1 MSVRSSGATM
11 TNDDYIFEVHKTG
24 SFSKAA
30 QNLFLSQPALST
42 AIRKTEKQLGYN
54 IFNRKTSPLSLTE
67 EGEVYIRALEQIH
80 IIEQERDARI
90 DEIRHCSNGHIHIGG
105 TNFFVSYMLPP
116 IMEQFVDSYPGIT
129 FEITEEDSI
138 NIYKDALQD
147 RLNLILDSGKYNKDY
162 FSAQKLFEEQ
172 ILLAV
177 PKAFLRQH
185 GIHLAGYSLDD
196 IKNGQH
202 LSNAKSIDLS
212 LLRTD
217 KLILLNEGHDLCMRA
232 TAICHHL
239 GLETS
244 NVLRVNQL
252 VTAYKM
258 AQHSLGITF
267 VSDSLAILAGA
278 DDSMAFFSLD
288 DDLSHRSCFYAYPK
302 NSIATASIRK
312 FIDVSRIVCRRLF
325 PEIPDSVQ

>member
-1 MSVRSSGATM
+1 M
-11 TNDDYIFEVHKTG
+11 YKTG

-30 QNLFLSQPALST
+30 QNLFLSQPALSSS
-42 AIRKTEKQLGYN
+42 IRKTEKHLGYD

-90 DEIRHCSNGHIHIGG
+90 DEIRHYSKGHIHIGG

-116 IMEQFVDSYPGIT
+116 IMEQFADSYPGIT

-147 RLNLILDSGKYNKDY
+147 RLNLILDSGNYNKDY
-162 FSAQKLFEEQ
+162 FAAQKLFEEQ

-185 GIHLAGYSLDD
+185 GISLPGYNADD
-196 IKNGQH
+196 IRNGGH
-202 LSNAKSIDLS
+202 LSHSRTIDLS
-212 LLRTD
+212 HFRAD
-217 KLILLNEGHDLCMRA
+217 RLILLNEGHDLCMRA

-239 GLETS
+239 GLETV

-252 VTAYKM
+252 MTAYKM
-258 AQHSLGITF
+258 AQHSLGITL
-267 VSDSLAILAGA
+267 VSDSLVILAGE
-278 DDSMAFFSLD
+278 DDSMVFYTLS

-302 NSIATASIRK
+302 ISIATASIRK

-325 PEIPDSVQ
+325 PDSLI